1 MTRRK
6 ILRLLAV
13 ALLLALQLALN
24 AHAARLARQNP
35 PLDLTLAAPVSADTL
50 AAARAWEQSD
60 ANANGI
66 SASLWG
72 SKKAAAATELGRTA
86 AAVTCI
92 FFAGNAGDCLPA
104 DYLQGAAPG
113 AQGQQCAVSS
123 ALAWALFG
131 SNDIVGQ
138 TLTLDRTQ
146 YTICDV
152 FDADTQIMLY
162 PGRSG
167 FTHAALR
174 GTSPDTP
181 KADAEQWAAA
191 AGVGEISAIDY
202 GPQRVW
208 LAGALR
214 FLPAALVGVGMLV
227 ILLRFIAALPGLA
240 RGLCYFALALL
251 FALALPRFLQAL
263 PGWLI
268 PSRWSNFAFWPELW
282 RKIRENAPTP

>member
-1 MTRRK
+1 M
-6 ILRLLAV
+6 RLLAV
-13 ALLLALQLALN
+13 ALLLALQLDLN
-24 AHAARLARQNP
+24 AHAAHLARQNP
-35 PLDLTLAAPVSADTL
+35 PLDLTLAAPVTADTL

-60 ANANGI
+60 ANGI
-66 SASLWG
+66 SASFWG
-72 SKKAAAATELGRTA
+72 SKKAAAATELGRMA
-86 AAVTCI
+86 EAVTCI

-138 TLTLDRTQ
+138 TLTLDRMQ
-146 YTICDV
+146 YTICGV
-152 FDADTQIMLY
+152 FSADTQLLLY

-214 FLPAALVGVGMLV
+214 FLPAALVGVALLV
-227 ILLRFIAALPGLA
+227 MLLRFISALPGLA
-240 RGLCYFALALL
+240 RGPAYFALALL
-251 FALALPRFLQAL
+251 FALALPRFLQTL

-282 RKIRENAPTP
+282 RKIKENAPMP